1 LTQLPNRRSFNEY
14 FEKSLKLFKRDNIP
28 RSVIFFD
35 LDNFK
40 MINDNHGHL
49 VGDNV
54 LKRIAVILN
63 LQIRDCD
70 SISRWGGEEFLILL
84 NDSNVE
90 QSFHVAQKLRASFEN
105 DLELSNLVNGSVT
118 ASFGVTAFKKDDT
131 LEKVVSRADHAL
143 YAAKHS
149 GKNRVEKE
157 V

>member
-1 LTQLPNRRSFNEY
+1 
-14 FEKSLKLFKRDNIP
+14 
-28 RSVIFFD
+28 
-35 LDNFK
+35 
-40 MINDNHGHL
+40 M
-49 VGDNV
+49 
-54 LKRIAVILN
+54 
-63 LQIRDCD
+63 
-70 SISRWGGEEFLILL
+70 
-84 NDSNVE
+84 E